1 MEKSSPLKKGIKNK
15 KKVDLRKSTEKSP
28 KDLNPNEQQNISLKA
43 NKNTKINKV
52 FSTSSSIANQ
62 AEKVSL
68 PPISGALPAIP
79 QAIKQNKN
87 EYPLLVA
94 KNKFSINDE
103 KEIESPLK
111 PVDNIIKTSTQSES
125 KVKYTELKD

>member
-1 MEKSSPLKKGIKNK
+1 M
-15 KKVDLRKSTEKSP
+15 
-28 KDLNPNEQQNISLKA
+28 
-43 NKNTKINKV
+43 
-52 FSTSSSIANQ
+52 
-62 AEKVSL
+62 SL

-79 QAIKQNKN
+79 QAIKLNKN
-87 EYPLLVA
+87 ESPLLVA

-111 PVDNIIKTSTQSES
+111 PVDNIIKISTQSES